1 MFRSG
6 KRLRTS
12 LIWLVVILA
21 IVLVGVLF
29 FHQSTPTQQVTVSS
43 MLAHIKTDI
52 QHQTDT
58 LEVGNNTLTLTRGTN
73 STREVANINDSF
85 DVTRVLKDNGIDYLN
100 PRLVLTYDPPGSAS
114 AWLSVLA
121 GLVPF
126 LLVAGLLVFMIRQ
139 AQGSNNQALS
149 FGKSRARMFM
159 GNKPTVTFAD
169 VAGVEEAKQELQEIV
184 EFLKFPDK
192 FAALGARIPKGLLLV
207 GPPGTGKTLISRAVA
222 GEAGVPFFSIS
233 GSEFVEMFVG
243 VGASRVRDLFEQAK
257 RNSPC
262 IVFVDE
268 IDAVGRQRGAGLGGS
283 HDEREQTLNQILV
296 EMDGFDT
303 NTNVI
308 VIAATNR
315 PDVLDPAL
323 LRPGRFDRQVVL
335 DRPDIRGRMAI
346 LQVHASGKPLE
357 SGVSLETM
365 ARQTPGFSGADLS
378 NLLNEAAILAARRN
392 KRKISMS
399 ELEEA
404 IDRVVAG
411 PARKSRIIS
420 EREKAITAYHEV
432 GHALVARILPN
443 TDPVHKVSI
452 VARGQAGGFTMLL
465 PTEDRYLW
473 SKPQFEDM
481 LAYALGGHV
490 AELIIFGEVTTGA
503 SNDIERITKI
513 ARSMVTEYGMSNRIG
528 PVALGHKEELVF
540 LAREINEQRNY
551 SEQTAREVDEEVRRI
566 IQEAFD
572 KAYNLLLQN
581 KTRLIMIS
589 ERLIKEETLEG
600 PVFEALFNQPVDGEM
615 YESASVLAGMPDM
628 PEARSLDYENG
639 QALLP
644 EKSDAFPR
652 FQPPYNG
659 DPNVQG

>member
-1 MFRSG
+1 MSINR
-6 KRLRTS
+6 KWLRTG
-12 LIWLVVILA
+12 IFWLL
-21 IVLVGVLF
+21 IVLAVFLIILF
-29 FHQSTPTQQVTVSS
+29 VFRPPSHVKPVNVSTILNHISADIKGGQQ
-43 MLAHIKTDI
+43 DI
-52 QHQTDT
+52 LT
-58 LEVGNNTLTLTRGTN
+58 VGNGTLILTRGK
-73 STREVANINDSF
+73 VANAPQEAASINNTF
-85 DVTRVLKDNGIDYLN
+85 DITSVFHDNKIDYIN
-100 PRLVLTYDPPGSAS
+100 TPFLTLEFEAPSPVWN
-114 AWLSVLA
+114 WLSA
-121 GLVPF
+121 IGNFIPF
-126 LLVAGLLVFMIRQ
+126 LFFALLIIFILRQ
-139 AQGSNNQALS
+139 TQGNNNQAMS
-149 FGKSRARMFM
+149 FGKSHARRFVGSKQML
-159 GNKPTVTFAD
+159 TFND
-169 VAGVEEAKQELQEIV
+169 IAGVDEAKQELQEIV
-184 EFLKFPDK
+184 EFLKYPEK
-192 FAALGARIPKGLLLV
+192 FVALGARIPKGLLLV
-207 GPPGTGKTLISRAVA
+207 GPPGTGKTLVSRAVA

-243 VGASRVRDLFEQAK
+243 VGASRVRDLFAQAK

-335 DRPDIRGRMAI
+335 DRPDIRGRTSI
-346 LQVHASGKPLE
+346 LQVHARGKPLE
-357 SGVSLETM
+357 QGVSLEVL
-365 ARQTPGFSGADLS
+365 AKQTPGFSGADLA

-392 KRKISMS
+392 KQKIGMS

-420 EREKAITAYHEV
+420 EREKVITAYHEV
-432 GHALVARILPN
+432 GHALVARMLPN

-452 VARGQAGGFTMLL
+452 LARGQAGGFTMLL

-473 SKPQFEDM
+473 SKAQFEDM

-490 AELIIFGEVTTGA
+490 AELLIFGEVTTGA
-503 SNDIERITKI
+503 SNDIERVTKV
-513 ARSMVTEYGMSNRIG
+513 ARSMVTEYGMSSRIG
-528 PVALGHKEELVF
+528 PLALGHKDEMVF
-540 LAREINEQRNY
+540 LGRDFCEQRNY
-551 SEQTAREVDEEVRRI
+551 SEQTAREIDEEIRSI
-566 IQEAFD
+566 IQIAFD
-572 KAYNLLLQN
+572 KAHHILQQN

-600 PVFEALFNQPVDGEM
+600 PLFESLFNEPDDQYSGPSIVVGISDGEI
-615 YESASVLAGMPDM
+615 L
-628 PEARSLDYENG
+628 
-639 QALLP
+639 
-644 EKSDAFPR
+644 F
-652 FQPPYNG
+652 NG
-659 DPNVQG
+659 DMSEDEISFSGGQKLLQLPDAAYRLPPQ